1 MDELPVEAFTPA
13 DVLRR
18 VAAMGVIA
26 NVVTL
31 WSYLRARLTEEFPD
45 RAAAARPTDLPI
57 DEDTLADWLDDFV
70 DTAEVQRAK
79 LSRHLNPGSR
89 E

>member
-1 MDELPVEAFTPA
+1 MREPPVNVFTPA

-18 VAAMGVIA
+18 LTAMGVIA

-31 WSYLRARLTEEFPD
+31 WSYLRVRLAEEFPE
-45 RAAAARPTDLPI
+45 RAATAGPTELPVH
-57 DEDTLADWLDDFV
+57 EGTLADWLDDFV
-70 DTAEVQRAK
+70 GTAEVQRGK
-79 LSRHLNPGSR
+79 LARHLNPGSR